1 MNAADVSQ
9 EKDTLHIISFYSE
22 LDQTNVW
29 RQTLNEF
36 LPADFQLQARRSE
49 GIPSSVNGN
58 GHAPYPAPHHPQ
70 PSLLLYLTDLSDL
83 ARLSQLHHKDPN
95 LPVIYAGPMGRR
107 FQIGPGVI
115 NGQTACPACLQ
126 QQGMLFP
133 GIVANPAGEMTVSLT
148 AQTITHVAERLA
160 IELVAFARGDRDSL
174 LRRGYL
180 LQRSDPLQRGD
191 MPRHGDVPRQNNDT
205 SWQAYRG
212 LRDPY
217 CEICSQYAQYPS
229 EAIYTK

>member
-1 MNAADVSQ
+1 MFIQSAAVAANAADVSQ

-22 LDQTNVW
+22 LAQTNIW
-29 RQTLNEF
+29 RQTLNGF
-36 LPADFQLQARRSE
+36 MPADFQLQVLRFA
-49 GIPSSVNGN
+49 GILSSVNGN
-58 GHAPYPAPHHPQ
+58 GHAPYLTTQSLQ
-70 PSLLLYLTDLSDL
+70 PSLLLYLTDLSNL
-83 ARLSQLHHKDPN
+83 EALSQLHHKDQN
-95 LPVIYAGPMGRR
+95 VPVIYAGPMGRL

-115 NGQTACPACLQ
+115 NGQTACLACLR

-133 GIVANPAGEMTVSLT
+133 GIIEDAAEAMAVSLT
-148 AQTITHVAERLA
+148 AQTLTQVAERLA
-160 IELVAFARGDRDSL
+160 TELIAFARGDRDSL

-180 LQRSDPLQRGD
+180 LRRTVMS
-191 MPRHGDVPRQNNDT
+191 RQNNDA
-205 SWQAYRG
+205 SWQVYRG

>member
-1 MNAADVSQ
+1 MH
-9 EKDTLHIISFYSE
+9 TISFYSE
-22 LDQTNVW
+22 LAQTNIW
-29 RQTLNEF
+29 RQTLQGF
-36 LPADFQLQARRSE
+36 MPADFQLQAPRSA

-58 GHAPYPAPHHPQ
+58 GHAPYLATPSLQ
-70 PSLLLYLTDLSDL
+70 PSLLLYLTDLSNLEAL
-83 ARLSQLHHKDPN
+83 AQLRHKDQN
-95 LPVIYAGPMGRR
+95 VPVIYAGLMGRL

-115 NGQTACPACLQ
+115 HGQTACLACLG

-133 GIVANPAGEMTVSLT
+133 GIIADAAEAMAVSLT
-148 AQTITHVAERLA
+148 AQTITQVVERLA
-160 IELVAFARGDRDSL
+160 TELMAFARGDRESL

-180 LQRSDPLQRGD
+180 LRRAFMSP
-191 MPRHGDVPRQNNDT
+191 HNNDA
-205 SWQAYRG
+205 SWQIYRG